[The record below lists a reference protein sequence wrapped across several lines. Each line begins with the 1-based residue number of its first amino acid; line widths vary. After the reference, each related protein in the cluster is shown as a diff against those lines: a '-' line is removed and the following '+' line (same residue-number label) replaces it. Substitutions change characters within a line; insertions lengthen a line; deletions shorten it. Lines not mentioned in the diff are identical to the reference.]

1 MFISA
6 RNMILGTILTLAATS
21 ASALPITFD
30 FSGSGHRLLGYSQ
43 TFSQNGLGLTATAQG
58 GGRLS
63 QTYSGLGV
71 GGSHHFDSLQLDGSI
86 RDESILFRFSR
97 SVRLLGFTLTRV
109 GYYDE
114 ATLSVDD
121 VPKLSFNIPGG
132 KLFDNDTATVNTGLY
147 GTDFQF
153 GVTDWNDDYFI
164 NSLTVHATDV
174 PEPGTIALFAVG
186 LVGLGFARKR
196 AKQ

>member
-1 MFISA
+1 MFNSI
-6 RNMILGTILTLAATS
+6 RNTLIGIGLTVAATS

-43 TFSQNGLGLTATAQG
+43 TFSQSGLDVKASALG

-63 QTYSGLGV
+63 QTPSGLGV
-71 GGSHHFDSLQLDGSI
+71 GGSHHFDSMQLDGAIS
-86 RDESILFRFSR
+86 DESVLFRFSR

-114 ATLSVDD
+114 ATLAVDD
-121 VPKLSFNIPGG
+121 APQLSFNIPGG
-132 KLFDNDTATVNTGLY
+132 RLFDNDTAAINADLN

-186 LVGLGFARKR
+186 LVGLGIARRR

>member
-1 MFISA
+1 MFNSI
-6 RNMILGTILTLAATS
+6 RNTIIGAILTLAATS

-43 TFSQNGLGLTATAQG
+43 TFSQSGLGVKATALG

-63 QTYSGLGV
+63 QTHSGLGV
-71 GGSHHFDSLQLDGSI
+71 GGTHFLDSKQLDGFGP
-86 RDESILFRFSR
+86 DESVLFRFSR

-109 GYYDE
+109 GYFDD
-114 ATLSVDD
+114 ATLTVDD
-121 VPKLSFNIPGG
+121 VPQLSGNIPGG
-132 KLFDNDTATVNTGLY
+132 NIWDSDTASIKAGLN

-164 NSLTVHATDV
+164 KSLTVHATEV

-186 LVGLGFARKR
+186 LVGLGIARKR
-196 AKQ
+196 TKQ